1 MKKPSRTIDDA
12 VLARARPRLI
22 DIWLR
27 AYRSKLDRIRDPDAH
42 DFNTPLAR
50 AEYKSTTSA
59 RAARKELYK
68 IRSKL
73 RRKSTREHEPG
84 SSLYDTSNYDSM
96 VLRIRDKTLEV
107 WDEEASDVDFTLSHG
122 AAQPDEKSS

>member
-12 VLARARPRLI
+12 VLARTRPRLI
-22 DIWLR
+22 DIWLQ
-27 AYRSKLDRIRDPDAH
+27 AYRSKLDRIRDPDAY

-84 SSLYDTSNYDSM
+84 SSLYDTSNS
-96 VLRIRDKTLEV
+96 TA
-107 WDEEASDVDFTLSHG
+107 WSSASGTRPWKSGMKRPVMWTSH
-122 AAQPDEKSS
+122 